1 MKEHEIPLAI
11 SRRLRKLEETL
22 ALETDGKIQPKA
34 GLIGD
39 LWSDIKALEDLK
51 QKEPQK

>member
-34 GLIGD
+34 GLVGD
-39 LWSDIKALEDLK
+39 LWSDIKALEELDK
-51 QKEPQK
+51 REPK